1 MIPNSVRLKID
12 WAEKHLD
19 ALDAEIDRWSS
30 GPRNPRRLKRIHDG
44 VPPTD
49 FRAQF
54 RFDPP
59 IPDTVPMIIGDAVH
73 NLRSALDHLACALAE
88 LEIPTDS
95 ETGHSGIEFPIYISE
110 DKFNKSGAAKIK
122 KLATA
127 AKDEIKSLQ
136 PYNAGDNARLQYL
149 WALHQLDIIDK
160 HRRISVM
167 GGRYSM
173 PANYRPQARQGDEV
187 IFKGRIYIPFKDGDI
202 IHIRD
207 VDPEFEP
214 DITGT
219 IAIRWGDRPDE
230 SLEFGTLHHIHNE
243 VANNVI
249 PHFVRFFA

>member
-19 ALDAEIDRWSS
+19 ALNAEIDRWTS
-30 GPRNPRRLKRIHDG
+30 GPPNPRRLKRIRDG
-44 VPPTD
+44 VPSTD

-59 IPDTVPMIIGDAVH
+59 IPDTLPMIIGDAVH

-110 DKFNKSGAAKIK
+110 GKFDRSGAAKIK

-127 AKDEIKSLQ
+127 AQDEIKSLQ
-136 PYNAGDNARLQYL
+136 PYNAGDDARFQLL

-167 GGRYSM
+167 GGRYSL
-173 PANYRPQARQGDEV
+173 PATFRPQARQGNEV
-187 IFKGRIYIPFKDGDI
+187 IFEGRIYIPFNDGDI
-202 IHIRD
+202 IHILN
-207 VDPEFEP
+207 VDPEFKP
-214 DITGT
+214 DIDGT
-219 IAIRWGDRPDE
+219 IAIRFGDGPN
-230 SLEFGTLHHIHNE
+230 EFIEYGTLRLIHNE

-249 PHFVRFFA
+249 PRFAGFFS